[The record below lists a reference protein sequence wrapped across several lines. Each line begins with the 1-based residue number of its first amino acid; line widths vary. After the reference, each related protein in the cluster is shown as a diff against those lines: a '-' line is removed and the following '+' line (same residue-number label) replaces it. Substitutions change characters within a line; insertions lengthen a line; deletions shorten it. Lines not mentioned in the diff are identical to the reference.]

1 MYNEIV
7 NRNITQFIETI
18 KDKRIILF
26 GAASRGKRVLNNLLE
41 RGIEKNNIFFCDNN
55 TEKWNKTI
63 SEIKIL
69 PLFDL
74 QKMPNDTCIIISSS
88 MYESIA
94 KQLKELG
101 FSNVQYHHSLLFAER
116 IFEKYDED
124 FLRIS
129 SELKNTCYLDSEE
142 RYTIYSS
149 IKMLSKIPGDIAE
162 VGVYRRGSAKLIC
175 EIKGNKNLYLFDTFE
190 GLPDTSND
198 DLVKKGWLAETSL
211 EKVKKYLNDYPSVH
225 FFKGLFPDTAKPISN
240 CKFSFVHLDTDT
252 YQSTLDGLMFFWPR
266 MVSDGRIISHDYNA
280 SDVSGIKKA
289 FIEFFKDQQ
298 EKIIEIADTQVMI
311 IK

>member
-1 MYNEIV
+1 MYNEII
-7 NRNITQFIETI
+7 NRNIMQFIEKI
-18 KDKRIILF
+18 KDKQIILF

-41 RGIEKNNIFFCDNN
+41 RGIEKNKIFFCDNN
-55 TEKWNKTI
+55 PEKWNKTI
-63 SEIKIL
+63 FEIKIL
-69 PLFDL
+69 PLSDL
-74 QKMPNDTCIIISSS
+74 EKMPKDTCIIISSS
-88 MYESIA
+88 MYEPIT
-94 KQLKELG
+94 KQLKESG
-101 FSNVQYHHSLLFAER
+101 FTNVNYYHSLLFAER
-116 IFEKYDED
+116 IFEKYDKD

-129 SELKNTCYLDSEE
+129 SELKDCYLDSEE

-149 IKMLSKIPGDIAE
+149 IKMLSKTPGDIAE
-162 VGVYRRGSAKLIC
+162 VGVYRGGSAKLIC

-190 GLPDTSND
+190 GLPNTGKD

-211 EKVKKYLNDYPSVH
+211 EKVKEYLNDYPSVH
-225 FFKGLFPDTAKPISN
+225 FFKGLFPGTAESISN

-266 MVSDGRIISHDYNA
+266 MVSDGRIVSHDYNA

-289 FIEFFKDQQ
+289 FTEFFKDQK
-298 EKIIEIADTQVMI
+298 EKIIEIADTRVMI